1 MSFYLRIWRLVHTCD
16 ANANANANGNT
27 SEFTRSTQTQGKR
40 DTQALWKFFQDGRQ
54 WLGFCRFT
62 RVGSERK
69 YKLENV
75 LSYNLMCYT
84 RISSPEESLNNT
96 RKKKNAIFFHVRLIS
111 PISCWHVTRLSR
123 HSVRLTKEQQS
134 LHHSQ
139 SKVVC
144 RTIFELW
151 LLENW
156 NIRIDAY
163 REWRSNFLRKEKNQ
177 NTKWKTESYVFSG
190 FGSGIS
196 RGWERKS
203 TSGRFSTG
211 RLWPFTRM
219 ISSAGKDQFNTWEFF
234 ILKIRPIVFLLWFNA
249 CFHLE
254 FANALYDLYSGI
266 FDPLFSFTN
275 RVDFYVYMKNI
286 IIRSCL

>member
-1 MSFYLRIWRLVHTCD
+1 MEMQASSHVQRKEREIRKRSRSIFPRSPTMIELLPIHTC
-16 ANANANANGNT
+16 
-27 SEFTRSTQTQGKR
+27 EKRTQIQTGKCFIIQTTVLYK
-40 DTQALWKFFQDGRQ
+40 DFQPWGKPQ
-54 WLGFCRFT
+54 
-62 RVGSERK
+62 
-69 YKLENV
+69 
-75 LSYNLMCYT
+75 
-84 RISSPEESLNNT
+84 
-96 RKKKNAIFFHVRLIS
+96 NAIFFHVCLIS
-111 PISCWHVTRLSR
+111 PISCWYVTRLSR

-144 RTIFELW
+144 RNIFELW

-156 NIRIDAY
+156 NIRIEAY
-163 REWRSNFLRKEKNQ
+163 REWRSNFLRREKNQ
-177 NTKWKTESYVFSG
+177 NTKWKTESYVFCG

-203 TSGRFSTG
+203 TTGRFATG

-234 ILKIRPIVFLLWFNA
+234 ILKIRSIVFLLWFNA